1 MVLFIYFLGVLLSWF
16 LLYVYE
22 RIQYKK
28 VKFYTFTL
36 GDLVL
41 SLALSAA
48 SWFAVALLLCTLS
61 NKIVL
66 IKKE

>member
-1 MVLFIYFLGVLLSWF
+1 MVLFIYLLGVLSSWF

-22 RIQYKK
+22 RNQYKK
-28 VKFYTFTL
+28 EKVYIFTL
-36 GDLVL
+36 LDLVL

-48 SWFAVALLLCTLS
+48 SWLAVALLLCTIS

-66 IKKE
+66 LKKE

>member
-1 MVLFIYFLGVLLSWF
+1 MVLFIYLLGVLSSWF

-36 GDLVL
+36 GD
-41 SLALSAA
+41 LALSAA